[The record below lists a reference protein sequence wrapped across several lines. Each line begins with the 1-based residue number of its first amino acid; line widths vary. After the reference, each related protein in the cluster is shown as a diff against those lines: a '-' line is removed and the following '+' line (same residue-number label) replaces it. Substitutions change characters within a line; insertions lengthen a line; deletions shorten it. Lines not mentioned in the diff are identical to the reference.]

1 MVKQALNKNNFG
13 YLGEDFQYQLT
24 KIFIE
29 EPHFFEDT
37 APIVNQNAFTE
48 VHLRTIVGIIKDYY
62 MENGVV
68 PTYELLRMLLKSKA
82 NTQVEAEEA
91 DAIINKL
98 MHETSYNGCDWIKD
112 KSIAFFKQQNMVKI
126 AHKILEIA
134 GSGDLD
140 RYPECQK
147 LIDDMSTIGQ
157 EEDFGYNIYDM
168 MEKALS
174 NDYTVSIPTG
184 VKQLDDVLGG
194 GLDKGKIGLIIA
206 AAGFGKTT
214 FTTAIASYAATYRC
228 DMNNHNGFK
237 VLQIY
242 FEDDDVDITRK
253 HYSRIIQKEA
263 REFKRLEPMQK
274 EVISDW
280 LLNFK
285 DKDLI
290 KQNLRLKHFKTN
302 TKSASDIEV
311 YLKRLRNS
319 GFVPDLVTIDYFECL
334 APEKGGFA
342 NDSEWTREGITMRKL
357 ENIAHDYDCAIWI
370 PTQGSKDSM
379 NSPEVVRMDQASGS
393 AKKVHVAQ
401 LILSIARAIDDIS
414 KNRAVISILK
424 NRSGQSGKIFNNV
437 IFDNGTSTIK
447 CSDIEVI
454 DSELEWEE
462 KASKAKE
469 EANIRLTREV
479 AKRVEEQR
487 KNNGTPQST
496 DDNLVGQLS

>member
-290 KQNLRLKHFKTN
+290 K
-302 TKSASDIEV
+302 
-311 YLKRLRNS
+311 
-319 GFVPDLVTIDYFECL
+319 
-334 APEKGGFA
+334 
-342 NDSEWTREGITMRKL
+342 
-357 ENIAHDYDCAIWI
+357 
-370 PTQGSKDSM
+370 
-379 NSPEVVRMDQASGS
+379 
-393 AKKVHVAQ
+393 
-401 LILSIARAIDDIS
+401 
-414 KNRAVISILK
+414 
-424 NRSGQSGKIFNNV
+424 
-437 IFDNGTSTIK
+437 
-447 CSDIEVI
+447 
-454 DSELEWEE
+454 
-462 KASKAKE
+462 
-469 EANIRLTREV
+469 
-479 AKRVEEQR
+479 
-487 KNNGTPQST
+487 
-496 DDNLVGQLS
+496 